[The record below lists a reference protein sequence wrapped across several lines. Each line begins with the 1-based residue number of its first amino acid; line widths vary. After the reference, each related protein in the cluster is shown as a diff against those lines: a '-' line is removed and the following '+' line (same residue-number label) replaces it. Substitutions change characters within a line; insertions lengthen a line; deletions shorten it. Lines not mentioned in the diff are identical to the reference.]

1 MLEFNPAV
9 GVGVSDIQHA
19 VRAEVAR
26 ILTET
31 KGDEL
36 AQTKV
41 LNGMLRKRGLLTDA
55 ELRTVNKLAQVGIEA
70 GKGKKDAKA
79 AYFESRD
86 MFNGLLATGDTSP
99 VALALA
105 SSAVG
110 SFSVTEGTD
119 GAQGVVF
126 KKSNGAWET
135 RGKTVGA
142 VVGAIW
148 GPLGAGIG
156 TAVGGAV
163 GAAVDECLD

>member
-1 MLEFNPAV
+1 MLEFKPAV

-19 VRAEVAR
+19 VRAEVER
-26 ILTET
+26 ILKET

-36 AQTKV
+36 AQTK
-41 LNGMLRKRGLLTDA
+41 LIHGMLRTRGLLTEAD
-55 ELRTVNKLAQVGIEA
+55 LRTVNKLAQIGIEA
-70 GKGKKDAKA
+70 GQGKRDAKA

-86 MFNGLLATGDTSP
+86 LYNGLLARGDASP
-99 VALALA
+99 VALAMA

-119 GAQGVVF
+119 GSPGVVF
-126 KKSNGAWET
+126 KKSNGAWEK
-135 RGKTVGA
+135 RGTAVGA
-142 VVGAIW
+142 TVGAIW

-156 TAVGGAV
+156 AAVGGAV